1 MPIIT
6 LVKDLKEKVFTYKE
20 GTKRNVSWSYYREL
34 HEKGYCDKHKMD
46 KIKKVKNEKKE
57 HKIDTKIEK

>member
-34 HEKGYCDKHKMD
+34 EAKGYCNKHKMD
-46 KIKKVKNEKKE
+46 KVKKVKNENKE
-57 HKIDTKIEK
+57 HKVDTKIEK